1 MRRTVLTLTIFLF
14 VALPVLADADRIDS
28 LSIALT
34 KSEDT
39 LKVNVLLELAAEYEY
54 VDHAK
59 ALDFATQAS
68 TLAESI
74 NFKKGEVRSQY
85 ELAIIHFLTGQ
96 RSQALTHLQSGL
108 KQAELVDDNLFLA
121 SGLFHLSH
129 YYEEEGNFD
138 EAINYLNQALK
149 IYEDRDQ
156 KLKIS
161 QCYSG
166 FAGIYKSLAQ
176 YEEAI
181 RYNFMALEIK
191 ESINDRR
198 GTSIVLSN
206 LGGIYLLTS
215 RFMEAESYFT
225 KALAMDCTNDD
236 MEGVVYSLT
245 RMGVVYQ
252 KMEKFNQ
259 ALAYFDTALVLAR
272 KLKFKIDESIL
283 LGNIGSTL
291 TSQGK
296 YQESL
301 DHLFQALAIKKELR
315 RVGSAAQTCNDICE
329 AYLKLDRFSE
339 AKKYALQAIEL
350 AENVDVNQH
359 RVGLYLLADCEYAL
373 HDFENAYDH
382 LAQAN
387 VITDSIFT
395 MESEA
400 KMHEMEVRYQSGKKE
415 QEIEN
420 LRAINEAARYRN
432 ISFAG
437 AAISFFILGGL
448 LYYVQRLRTRRNRL
462 LLEKEKE
469 LDRMKSRFFANI
481 SHEFRTPLTLI
492 LGPLDGIIRKVEQ
505 TDVRKQL
512 KVMKRNASRLLD
524 LVNQLLDL
532 SKVESGKL
540 ELNISHSD
548 IISVIK
554 GVSMSFHSMAEQKH
568 ISLQLDVQPDYL
580 EFNYDREKIATILT
594 NLLSNAFKFTREYGK
609 ISIQSAIQKVK
620 DNSMYCIIVTDTG
633 SGIPA
638 EEIDQIFNR
647 FYQSDHNQLLQQEG
661 SGIGLALTKEL
672 VELHGGRIAAQ
683 STPGKGTQ
691 ITVMIPIDTKP
702 IISQPGHV
710 EVPGKQGISEVAD
723 DVEFA
728 SEELLNKNQELPLI
742 LLIEDHPDVSN
753 YVREILGHQYR
764 VQIAEDGEK
773 GLEHAFDIIPDLIL
787 SDVMM
792 PKMNGHEVCRE
803 LKNNAKTSHIPVVLL
818 TAKSE
823 MEDKI
828 EGLQTRA
835 DDYITKPF
843 VPNELLV
850 RIKNLIESR
859 SLLREK
865 YRKEGVLKPKD
876 IAVTSIDE
884 QFLNQLIDEV
894 EKNIGNEKFG
904 VGELGEGLGMSRS
917 QLHRK
922 LTALIGESPN
932 QFMRNF
938 RLQRAHDLLKKKAAT
953 ATEIA
958 YQVGF
963 GSPSYFTKC
972 FHEKFGY
979 TPSGIQNQ

>member
-1 MRRTVLTLTIFLF
+1 MSRTVLTLTIFLF
-14 VALPVLADADRIDS
+14 VALPLLADADRIDS
-28 LSIALT
+28 LSNVLT
-34 KSEDT
+34 KTEDT

-54 VDHAK
+54 VDHEK
-59 ALDFATQAS
+59 ALDHAEQAR
-68 TLAESI
+68 TLAKSI
-74 NFKKGEVRSQY
+74 NFKRGEVRSQY
-85 ELAIIHFLTGQ
+85 ELAIIAFLKGE
-96 RSQALTHLQSGL
+96 RSEALTHLQSGL
-108 KQAELVDDNLFLA
+108 NMAEQVDDNLYQA

-129 YYEEEGNFD
+129 YYEEEGNYA
-138 EAINYLNQALK
+138 EAINFLNQALI
-149 IYEDRDQ
+149 IYLERDQ

-166 FAGIYKSLAQ
+166 FAGIYKTLAQ

-198 GTSIVLSN
+198 GISIVLSN
-206 LGGIYLLTS
+206 IGGIYLLTS
-215 RFMEAESYFT
+215 KLEEAEDYFV
-225 KALAMDCTNDD
+225 KALAMDRVNDD

-245 RMGVVYQ
+245 RMGVVHQ
-252 KMEKFNQ
+252 KMEKFDQ

-272 KLKFKIDESIL
+272 ELNFKIDESIL

-291 TSQGK
+291 TSLGK

-301 DHLFQALAIKKELR
+301 NYLFQALTIKKELR
-315 RVGSAAQTCNDICE
+315 RDGSAAHTCNDICE
-329 AYLKLDRFSE
+329 TYLRMEEFQE
-339 AKKYALQAIEL
+339 ARKYAVLAIQL
-350 AENVDVNQH
+350 AENVDIDQY

-373 HDFENAYDH
+373 QDYQNAYDH
-382 LAQAN
+382 LVQAN

-395 MESEA
+395 LDSETR
-400 KMHEMEVRYQSGKKE
+400 MHEMEVRYQSEKKA

-420 LRAINEAARYRN
+420 LRAINETARYRN

-437 AAISFFILGGL
+437 AAISFLLLGGL
-448 LYYVQRLRTRRNRL
+448 LYYVQRLRIRRNRQ

-492 LGPLDGIIRKVEQ
+492 LGPLDGIIKKVEQ

-532 SKVESGKL
+532 SKIESGKL
-540 ELNISHSD
+540 ELNMSRSD

-580 EFNYDREKIATILT
+580 EFNFDRAKIETILT
-594 NLLSNAFKFTREYGK
+594 NLLSNSFKFTREYGK

-620 DNSMYCIIVTDTG
+620 DNSMYSIIVTDNG

-638 EEIDQIFNR
+638 EEIGQIFNR

-672 VELHGGRIAAQ
+672 VELHGGRIAVQ
-683 STPGKGTQ
+683 SAPGECTQ
-691 ITVMIPIDTKP
+691 ITVMIPINTTP
-702 IISQPGHV
+702 IVSGPGHV
-710 EVPGKQGISEVAD
+710 EVSEKQTISALGD

-728 SEELLNKNQELPLI
+728 SQELLNKNQELPLI
-742 LLIEDHPDVSN
+742 LLIEDHSDVSN
-753 YVREILGHQYR
+753 YVREILGDQYR
-764 VQIAEDGEK
+764 VQTAEDGEQ
-773 GLEHAFDIIPDLIL
+773 GVESAYNIIPDLIL

-792 PKMNGHEVCRE
+792 PKMNGYEVCRA
-803 LKNNAKTSHIPVVLL
+803 LKNDAKTSHIPIILL
-818 TAKSE
+818 TAKSDT
-823 MEDKI
+823 EDKI
-828 EGLQTRA
+828 TGLQTRA

-850 RIKNLIESR
+850 RIMNLIESR

-876 IAVTSIDE
+876 ITVTSIDE

-904 VGELGEGLGMSRS
+904 VEQLGEEVGMSRS

-932 QFMRNF
+932 QFIRSF
-938 RLQRAHDLLKKKAAT
+938 RLQRAHDLLKQKAAT
-953 ATEIA
+953 AAEIA

-979 TPSGIQNQ
+979 TPSGIQ